1 MDTLHML
8 FNAVTVIFIAA
19 TMFAA
24 GLGATIPALRA
35 IFTDV
40 PLLLLALLTNM
51 VVIPLLGWG
60 IGALF
65 SLPSAAFIALV
76 LVASSP
82 GGPFGAKLAM
92 VQSGD
97 VVAGAAMQVLLAT
110 VGSLTFAPTV
120 NGILT
125 AADLGKDISL
135 DVATLVRT
143 VALLQL
149 VPFVIGLLLRRYAAP
164 TARSW
169 HPTAAAVSNVTFLI
183 VLAGMLLGSWSDVVA
198 LLGSSPS
205 SRASCSQPPPSPSG
219 PCWRQVRRCAAPPWA
234 ASPQYATWGP
244 LWPRSASP
252 SATSPPSW
260 ARLPRSCSAVWQQ
273 RSRSPPC
280 SVAAE
285 AAPQHQTTRA
295 DLAVR
300 CSGRPGHAGVSAWST
315 WSCRRLSSGPPGLGK
330 LRGDEESAPAFVGGA
345 SVPQVQCRS
354 AAALAHRPGA
364 RSRIANAVT
373 CGTSR
378 PAPRAGPAR
387 RRPVAPLRAP
397 GRRSPARAPK
407 SRPL

>member
-24 GLGATIPALRA
+24 GLGATIPALRG
-35 IFTDV
+35 IFTNV
-40 PLLLLALLTNM
+40 PLLVLALFTNM

-120 NGILT
+120 NGILS

-169 HPTAAAVSNVTFLI
+169 HPAAAAVSNVTFLI
-183 VLAGMLLGSWSDVVA
+183 VLAGMLLGNWSDVVA
-198 LLGSSPS
+198 LLGSLALLAGFVLAAAAFAVGTLLATGPS
-205 SRASCSQPPPSPSG
+205 
-219 PCWRQVRRCAAPPWA
+219 VRR
-234 ASPQYATWGP
+234 TTMGG
-244 LWPRSASP
+244 
-252 SATSPPSW
+252 
-260 ARLPRSCSAVWQQ
+260 
-273 RSRSPPC
+273 
-280 SVAAE
+280 VAAVRNAGPAL
-285 AAPQHQTTRA
+285 AAIGIAFGDQPA
-295 DLAVR
+295 VLGALAAILL
-300 CSGRPGHAGVSAWST
+300 SG
-315 WSCRRLSSGPPGLGK
+315 L
-330 LRGDEESAPAFVGGA
+330 
-345 SVPQVQCRS
+345 
-354 AAALAHRPGA
+354 AAALP
-364 RSRIANAVT
+364 IATVLS
-373 CGTSR
+373 GRRSR
-378 PAPRAGPAR
+378 PA
-387 RRPVAPLRAP
+387 APDDTR
-397 GRRSPARAPK
+397 
-407 SRPL
+407 